1 MASADLRADRDA
13 AVEASVAL
21 LQALVDVVS
30 SNGWLAPAL
39 HAMELSQMVV
49 QGLWHDDPPP
59 LQVPHVDAATLAR
72 AAARG
77 ARLDQVFDVAALDD
91 DVRDAVLALDPARTA
106 DVANFCNDYPN
117 VELRYSVLD
126 ADAVVAGE
134 PVALSVTLERE
145 VDDDMQD
152 VGLVRAPRFPA
163 RKREG
168 WWLVVAD
175 VAKNALLPQAR
186 LRRAR
191 GRRPARLRR
200 AARPTP
206 RPSLPCVRQRLGVGL
221 QYEFAEV
228 RPSGTGRRA
237 F

>member
-1 MASADLRADRDA
+1 ML
-13 AVEASVAL
+13 
-21 LQALVDVVS
+21 
-30 SNGWLAPAL
+30 GI
-39 HAMELSQMVV
+39 
-49 QGLWHDDPPP
+49 
-59 LQVPHVDAATLAR
+59 
-72 AAARG
+72 G

-175 VAKNALLPQAR
+175 VAKNALLAVKR
-186 LRRAR
+186 VSVA
-191 GRRPARLRR
+191 R
-200 AARPTP
+200 AADVRLDFVAP
-206 RPSLPCVRQRLGVGL
+206 RAPGAASLTLYFMSDCYLGVDL
-221 QYEFAEV
+221 QYEFTLEV
-228 RPSGTGRRA
+228 RPSE
-237 F
+237 